1 MIWTW
6 LASKAA
12 NLLGGQIVGGLVDGY
27 KAKLDAGNTTERIAA
42 DLASRELAV
51 QEVEIRA
58 QTQLRI
64 AQIGKWHEPE
74 HLAAYIFV
82 AYLGKVVIYDVMLGL
97 GTTDP
102 IRGNVGEWMGMIAVF
117 LFGKRGIENVARILK
132 R

>member
-1 MIWTW
+1 MLTW
-6 LASKAA
+6 LATKAA
-12 NLLGGQIVGGLVDGY
+12 SMLGGRIVGGLVDGY
-27 KAKLDAGNTTERIAA
+27 KAKLAAGNTTERIGA
-42 DLASRELAV
+42 DLAARELAV
-51 QEVEIRA
+51 QEVEIKA

-64 AQIGKWHEPE
+64 AQIGKWYEPE